1 LSEDFVRLMFDA
13 FSNVEPVK
21 IRIG

>member
-1 LSEDFVRLMFDA
+1 LSEDFVRLIFDA